1 MTRTAS
7 RLAWVLLLGF
17 CVSCGKKSD
26 LDPLMNVPIDPLQGT
41 SSIVIHRPQAVGT
54 RVHQQGVFKRHR
66 RMTALSSGYVVH
78 QELANL
84 QLSYDV
90 AKTLLEVDLDGT
102 PKRERYEVSVINATD
117 ADVPTAALGQGGIVR
132 LRGPTA
138 DAFSSSGGQV
148 FDLARRSGKMRVTML
163 QGQLHPV
170 EEGAITDPLGPGYE
184 LWFEEEL
191 ARLFGTKTPR
201 RIGEEWDVDVERAAL
216 LLDDVGELVKA
227 TKITGRATFV
237 GVEKVNG
244 VDVQRIEAWIKGRG
258 EVRNEI
264 TTKKFANNNDV
275 EVKYVGLFPVD
286 LGLPPVEQDWTVK
299 GKGHIIAL
307 VGDDVGDVEFETTYE
322 HLTRV
327 LEVRR

>member
-1 MTRTAS
+1 MTRIAS
-7 RLAWVLLLGF
+7 CLAFLALVF
-17 CVSCGKKSD
+17 CVGCEKKSD
-26 LDPLMNVPIDPLQGT
+26 LDPLISVPIDPLEGT

-54 RVHQQGVFKRHR
+54 RVRQQGVFKSRHR
-66 RMTALSSGYVVH
+66 TTALSSGYVVH

-102 PKRERYEVSVINATD
+102 PKRQRYEVAVIDATD

-132 LRGPTA
+132 LRGPGA

-148 FDLARRSGKMRVTML
+148 FELARRDGKSRVTML
-163 QGQLHPV
+163 KGQLHPV

-191 ARLFGTKTPR
+191 AHLFGSKSPR
-201 RIGEEWDVDVERAAL
+201 RVGEEWDVDFARAAL
-216 LLDDVGELVKA
+216 LLDSVGDLVKA
-227 TKITGRATFV
+227 TKISGKATFV
-237 GVEKVNG
+237 GVERVNG
-244 VDVQRIEAWIKGRG
+244 VNVQRIEAWIKGRG
-258 EVRNEI
+258 EVKNDL

-275 EVKYVGLFPVD
+275 EVKYTGLFPVD

-307 VGDDVGDVEFETTYE
+307 VGDVVGDIEFETTYE